1 MRAVSLLAVLGLIRI
16 RVLRILLG
24 ARLLVGYWLLLLL
37 GVGNGLLLLLRI
49 SSRLLWICLGLGL
62 RRVLLLVLLLL

>member
-24 ARLLVGYWLLLLL
+24 ARLLVGYGLLLLL